1 MYNLE
6 NYFNNLNDNNLMT
19 QSFLIGNILFDDIK
33 DSLLTVIQKIIFKNE
48 NSYESNP
55 DIIILQENPSKD
67 DIKELIKNISIT

>member
-48 NSYESNP
+48 NMCC
-55 DIIILQENPSKD
+55 
-67 DIKELIKNISIT
+67 KNDNKI